1 MWVIGLWIGN
11 ARPCARGW
19 NRLIVGPSLAMA
31 STMYRS
37 SADRLWLFSALAVA
51 LLRTRA
57 TSAAAFC
64 GMNRRSAAA
73 SSTCLPLIASGTRRG
88 FRGEGPGDLAGGGGT
103 LIRPL

>member
-19 NRLIVGPSLAMA
+19 NRLIVGPSFAMA

-51 LLRTRA
+51 LFRTRA
-57 TSAAAFC
+57 TSAAALC
-64 GMNRRSAAA
+64 GLKRRGAAG
-73 SSTCLPLIASGTRRG
+73 SSTCLPLIASGTRG
-88 FRGEGPGDLAGGGGT
+88 GLLGGGPGGFGGGGAST
-103 LIRPL
+103 GGA